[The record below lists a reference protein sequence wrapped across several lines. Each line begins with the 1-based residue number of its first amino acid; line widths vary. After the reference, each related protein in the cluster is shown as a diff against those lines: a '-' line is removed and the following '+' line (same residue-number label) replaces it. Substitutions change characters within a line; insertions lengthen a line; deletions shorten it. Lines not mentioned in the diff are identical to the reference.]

1 MVLNKQTKRLNLK
14 KMKKKI
20 QKKSNPKSISK
31 KKSIP
36 KISSHV
42 KSQNAFHSAN
52 YRRRKK
58 GLPELSYE
66 QYCKQ
71 SVSLDS
77 SGRFHPR
84 KHNAYQQA
92 VAIFG
97 KEILSKKKNC
107 LKCKKKKLLSEFSM
121 RYQQKIILNVCK
133 ECEQERQ
140 RKYWKT

>member
-1 MVLNKQTKRLNLK
+1 
-14 KMKKKI
+14 MKKKTS
-20 QKKSNPKSISK
+20 KKQNKKITSPSK
-31 KKSIP
+31 KKSLP
-36 KISSHV
+36 KKNSSLR
-42 KSQNAFHSAN
+42 SQNAFHSAN

-71 SVSLDS
+71 AVSLDS

-84 KHNAYQQA
+84 KHNAYLQA
-92 VAIFG
+92 VKIFG
-97 KEILSKKKNC
+97 KGILSKKKNC
-107 LKCKKKKLLSEFSM
+107 LKCNKKKPYLEFSM